1 MSMDTGAADLA
12 AAVRAG
18 RYPSDA
24 DLAALDEQASAAAQ
38 HAAALGA
45 AATRAAH
52 HHRPRLA
59 DALKGSTGDAQVA
72 EVTAQASRWC
82 AHADDHELARTA
94 VENAASELRG
104 LRYDLDLLIEA
115 AEPQYNAALRL
126 GKTTAAQGILAATLA
141 EADGM
146 VTERSAAATGHITAV
161 SFSTA
166 PAPRRPSTD
175 TSIGGGSDASRKH
188 GKQSDDAAEA
198 GKGDASGEPA
208 EESGAGKRDIKV
220 DAAATNGDAQP
231 REIRSDTALTQPGMP
246 VTPTQA
252 RAASGSGGG
261 MPSGLGSSLGPAGP
275 GSLGSGMGSGLNP
288 GSLSSGLGSVST
300 SPASAGSSFGSSMPS
315 PLADAGAGFQ
325 SGLASGMGSS
335 GGVAGPVSP
344 PMSQQPLAPFS
355 SQQPMVAAPQAGGA
369 GNSAGVPPAVPG
381 ASQPAGVVGSGGGFG
396 APGGVAGGG
405 GMVPP
410 AGAMAAGQPLA
421 PYSPPGAG
429 APAGTAMGPAG
440 AGGPG
445 PGPVGGS
452 GSAPGGSPTPVMAG
466 GSGTSAAMASAAATT
481 EDTNPD
487 ITTAQRVLAGLV
499 RGSEASDML
508 IVWAVA
514 VLRSPYGSQ
523 IMVAN
528 NMGGGGYL
536 PSKVFLPT
544 TAHLAVSDPALPI
557 GWAAD
562 WMGCQRP
569 SKILADHFS
578 RLCKLVA
585 GVSVSAMVTTELW
598 PDPPGCGG
606 DFVAMQHRN
615 VLGMLSQAPRLDGG
629 HRHRLAVLDQG
640 LAQRVGALDRGGDVS
655 AWAAAT
661 LTGTVFK
668 EAAKPDGTGSALVHA
683 ADADILQAVNG
694 GTADAEVWATY
705 DRAAEQRDNGAAM
718 WPDTHAPRDNDG
730 SEAAR
735 AAILWYQ
742 HYYRAGRM
750 IELVRCWKA
759 RPPRL
764 AEVVYCAIT
773 AGFSSQVV
781 ATLAA
786 MEHHLGEKKGVG
798 ISA

>member
-1 MSMDTGAADLA
+1 MDAGTTDFAT
-12 AAVRAG
+12 AVRAG
-18 RYPSDA
+18 RYPSDT

-38 HAAALGA
+38 HAATLGA

-59 DALKGSTGDAQVA
+59 DALKGDAGDAQVA

-115 AEPQYNAALRL
+115 AQPQYNAALRL

-161 SFSTA
+161 GFSTA

-175 TSIGGGSDASRKH
+175 TNIGGSDTSRKR
-188 GKQSDDAAEA
+188 GKQSNDDGAEA
-198 GKGDASGEPA
+198 EKDGAAGEHDAETGDS
-208 EESGAGKRDIKV
+208 KRDIQV
-220 DAAATNGDAQP
+220 DTAATNGDGQP
-231 REIRSDTALTQPGMP
+231 RAIKSDTPLTQPGMP
-246 VTPTQA
+246 MTPTQA
-252 RAASGSGGG
+252 RPASGSSGG
-261 MPSGLGSSLGPAGP
+261 MPSGLGSGLGSG
-275 GSLGSGMGSGLNP
+275 GSGGMGSGMGSGLNP
-288 GSLSSGLGSVST
+288 GSLSSGLGSAST

-335 GGVAGPVSP
+335 GGVAGPASSP
-344 PMSQQPLAPFS
+344 MPQQPLAPLS
-355 SQQPMVAAPQAGGA
+355 SQQPMVSAPQTGGA
-369 GNSAGVPPAVPG
+369 GSAAGVPPAVAG
-381 ASQPAGVVGSGGGFG
+381 ASQPAGAAGGGGGFG
-396 APGGVAGGG
+396 APGGMAGSG
-405 GMVPP
+405 GMMPP

-429 APAGTAMGPAG
+429 SPAGGAVTGPAG
-440 AGGPG
+440 GGGPG
-445 PGPVGGS
+445 PGPAGGP
-452 GSAPGGSPTPVMAG
+452 GSAPGGGPPPVMAG
-466 GSGTSAAMASAAATT
+466 TSGTSAAMASAAGAS

-487 ITTAQRVLAGLV
+487 VITAQRVLAGLV
-499 RGSEASDML
+499 RGSEASEML
-508 IVWAVA
+508 VVWAVA

-536 PSKVFLPT
+536 PPKVYLPT
-544 TAHLAVSDPALPI
+544 TAHLAVSDPTLPV

-562 WMGCQRP
+562 WMGCQQP
-569 SKILADHFS
+569 SKILVDHFG
-578 RLCKLVA
+578 RMRKLIA
-585 GVSVSAMVTTELW
+585 GVSVSAIVTTELW
-598 PDPPGCGG
+598 PDRPSCGG
-606 DFVAMQHRN
+606 DFVSLRHRDA
-615 VLGMLSQAPRLDGG
+615 LGMLSEAPKLDAG
-629 HRHRLAVLDQG
+629 HRHRLTVLDPG
-640 LAQRVGALDRGGDVS
+640 LAQRVDALDRGGDMS
-655 AWAAAT
+655 AWAGAT

-683 ADADILQAVNG
+683 ADAEILQAVND

-705 DRAAEQRDNGAAM
+705 DQAAEQRDNGAAL

-730 SEAAR
+730 SDAAR

-764 AEVVYCAIT
+764 ADVVYCAMA
-773 AGFSSQVV
+773 AGFGSLVV
-781 ATLAA
+781 STLAA
-786 MEHHLGEKKGVG
+786 MEHHLSEQKRAG
-798 ISA
+798 